1 MELPEEFRQHMRT
14 LLGDEEFD
22 SFISV
27 FDDDREREYGLR
39 RNPLKAD
46 RDRFEAAVPFRL
58 ETAGWADEGYYYDPD
73 ERPGKSPFHE
83 AGAYYIQEPSAMA
96 VVPLLDPMP
105 GETVCDL
112 CAAPGGKSTQIAG
125 RMGRS
130 GLLVSNEIIS
140 GRAEI
145 LSQNIERMGIGNCV
159 VTNETPQKMSLLF
172 PAFFDR
178 ILVDAPCS
186 GEGMFRKDDTAVR
199 EWSMENVAMCAQ
211 RQLMILDCAAQM
223 LKPGGR
229 LVYSTC
235 TFEPAEDEMTA
246 AAFLKGHPGWTTGE
260 AVCVCGEEHGRSEW
274 GLAPEYIPGTVRIW
288 PHHSRGEGHFAAV
301 FEKPGELTV
310 SIPAVANDRNRGR
323 SGADAGSTE
332 CAVKMLKAVC
342 GKEAAETVIKEH
354 NFIFFGKNIYAVP
367 SLMKTIKDVQVKR
380 PGLQMAVQNDKGNS
394 SFYMPA
400 HALAMYLKPEEALR
414 SYQMDET
421 ETVKF
426 MRGES
431 IRADAGRLEI
441 SPGADADGWV
451 LMAFC
456 GFSAGWGKKTGAVIK
471 NHYPKGLRREL

>member
-235 TFEPAEDEMTA
+235 TF
-246 AAFLKGHPGWTTGE
+246 
-260 AVCVCGEEHGRSEW
+260 
-274 GLAPEYIPGTVRIW
+274 
-288 PHHSRGEGHFAAV
+288 
-301 FEKPGELTV
+301 
-310 SIPAVANDRNRGR
+310 
-323 SGADAGSTE
+323 
-332 CAVKMLKAVC
+332 
-342 GKEAAETVIKEH
+342 
-354 NFIFFGKNIYAVP
+354 
-367 SLMKTIKDVQVKR
+367 
-380 PGLQMAVQNDKGNS
+380 
-394 SFYMPA
+394 
-400 HALAMYLKPEEALR
+400 
-414 SYQMDET
+414 
-421 ETVKF
+421 
-426 MRGES
+426 
-431 IRADAGRLEI
+431 
-441 SPGADADGWV
+441 
-451 LMAFC
+451 
-456 GFSAGWGKKTGAVIK
+456 
-471 NHYPKGLRREL
+471 